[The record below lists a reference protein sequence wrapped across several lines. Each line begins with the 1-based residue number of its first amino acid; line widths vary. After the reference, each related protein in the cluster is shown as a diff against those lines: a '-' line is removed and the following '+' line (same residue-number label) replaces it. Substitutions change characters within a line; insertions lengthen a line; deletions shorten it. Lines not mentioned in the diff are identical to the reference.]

1 MPKIISAE
9 KKERPYRKRSVRN
22 VRLFIGESVISKMA
36 LHGDL
41 GFADG
46 KEVMGFV
53 MGTVYSD
60 EEGEYAI
67 AEGIATTKLIST
79 DVSVKFDPDSLEDLF
94 VSMDENEGDAIIGWY
109 HTHPG
114 FQCYLS
120 YTDVKTHV
128 GMFGEGLGFS
138 IVLDPS
144 DQVLAVFTV
153 IDGKPEKEP
162 MIVIEDD

>member
-1 MPKIISAE
+1 MPKIISTEEA
-9 KKERPYRKRSVRN
+9 ERPYRKRSVRN

-41 GFADG
+41 GFADS
-46 KEVMGFV
+46 KEVMGFI

-60 EEGEYAI
+60 EEGDYAI
-67 AEGIATTKLIST
+67 AEGIATTRLLST
-79 DVSVKFDPDSLEDLF
+79 DISVRFDPESFEDLF
-94 VSMDENEGDAIIGWY
+94 LSMDESKGDKIVGWY

-114 FQCYLS
+114 FSCYLS
-120 YTDVKTHV
+120 ETDLKTHV

-144 DQVLAVFTV
+144 DETLMVFTV
-153 IDGKPEKEP
+153 KDGKPEKEQ
-162 MIVIEDD
+162 MIIFEEG